1 MRLRPINIYRYEEI
15 RDETSRV
22 QNKTDI
28 PSRDLADKVKTRFTR
43 ERF

>member
-22 QNKTDI
+22 QNKLIYHPETYLI
-28 PSRDLADKVKTRFTR
+28 K
-43 ERF
+43 